1 MKGKKAKGS
10 ITVFLSLSSVLFLSL
25 IFSVIESAR
34 IQGARAQ
41 AANVTD
47 MGNYSLFGEYEKKLL
62 EDYEIFSVDGSYGT
76 GDFSIDRVNGH
87 LQKFL
92 SYNVDP
98 KQERLAGLCF
108 DPWRLQLENSE
119 IKEYALLSDQGGEN
133 FYQQAV
139 AYMKE
144 TLITGSVGKLAGRYR
159 DAKRAEEKQK
169 EYKQRKIVSDQEM
182 EQLQRQEEEKKAELE
197 QQRKLAREEAEAAG
211 EIVIMEEN
219 PAEQVKREN
228 PLKMVNR
235 LKKKSILEIVCG
247 RKRVSEKKVVKK
259 EFASGRRKKEGTMK
273 LKKEHGGLTSDL
285 LFREYLLDR
294 FPNYLSEETGWKL
307 EYQAEYLIAGKRS
320 DRENLKAVVQR
331 LLLVREGLNYLYCVG
346 NTQMSSEA
354 GALAG
359 LLIGWTGIP
368 ALVSV
373 LKHGL
378 LMGWAYGE
386 SLMDVR
392 ILLDGGKIPLNKTP
406 DTWKV
411 TLEQLGSLDQLLE
424 NGSRG
429 SQEGLS
435 YRDYLRILFYLQ
447 SVSGQ
452 KKRAL
457 DLIELNLK
465 LAPGLSNFQVDH
477 CVVGIREETSWQLE
491 PVFSRAAEA
500 FLGTSQELLQVTVES
515 GFVYD

>member
-1 MKGKKAKGS
+1 MQEKKERGS
-10 ITVFLSLSSVLFLSL
+10 ITVFLSLCSVLFLSL

-41 AANVTD
+41 TANITD

-76 GDFSIDRVNGH
+76 GDFSIDRVNDR
-87 LQKFL
+87 LQRYL
-92 SYNVDP
+92 SCNADP
-98 KQERLAGLCF
+98 RQERVSGLCF
-108 DPWRLQLENSE
+108 DPWRLQLEHSE

-144 TLITGSVGKLAGRYR
+144 TLITGSVGKLAGWYR
-159 DAKRAEEKQK
+159 DARQTEEKQK
-169 EYKQRKIVSDQEM
+169 EYQQRKKISDQEM
-182 EQLQRQEEEKKAELE
+182 EELKRQEEEKKAELE
-197 QQRKLAREEAEAAG
+197 QKKKQDQAEAEAGG
-211 EIVIMEEN
+211 EIVVIEEN

-228 PLKMVNR
+228 PLKILNR
-235 LKKKSILEIVCG
+235 LKKKGILEIVCG
-247 RKRVSEKKVVKK
+247 KKKISEKKVTKK
-259 EFASGRRKKEGTMK
+259 ELASGRRKEKGTME

-294 FPNYLSEETGWKL
+294 FPNYLSEEKNWKL

-320 DRENLKAVVQR
+320 DRENLKTVVKR

-346 NTQMSSEA
+346 NAQMNSQA
-354 GALAG
+354 GALSG

-368 ALVSV
+368 ALVTI

-411 TLEQLGSLDQLLE
+411 TLEQLGRLDQLLE
-424 NGSRG
+424 QGDGGRP
-429 SQEGLS
+429 EGLS

-452 KKRAL
+452 KKRVL
-457 DLIELNLK
+457 DLVELNLK
-465 LAPGLSNFQVDH
+465 LSPGLSNFQIDH
-477 CVVGIREETSWQLE
+477 CVVGIREETNWEIE
-491 PVFSRAAEA
+491 PVFLRVPAV
-500 FLGTSQELLQVTVES
+500 FLGTDQELFQVTVES
-515 GFVYD
+515 GFAYD